1 MGGGWEEEKEERR
14 RGMGGGEGR
23 GDRCLSSRPA
33 SAIAAPLA
41 QSAGWHVHSQPA
53 RAPIVTALPCTSHD
67 CRSAVRLRFT
77 FHRSSYL
84 NPSIPCAFE
93 VHLLSLSTLMIHL
106 SLIIIILLLLPR
118 RRAPATAGR
127 SRRLASS
134 RSPRPGPHP
143 ASARLGPA
151 RTLPL
156 LASARPAPCLRSPRS
171 TPHPASA
178 CLGPPLLL
186 LASHRAQS
194 LSRRLRVPPAQSAQS
209 PPLWRSRRPASS
221 RSPRPGPHPA
231 SARLSPPRT
240 LPPARFGPPRTLPL
254 LASARPA
261 SRSPARFGPPS
272 TLLPL
277 A

>member
-1 MGGGWEEEKEERR
+1 LGGGWEEEEEERR

-93 VHLLSLSTLMIHL
+93 VHLLSLSTLMIPL
-106 SLIIIILLLLPR
+106 SLLLILLLLLPR

-134 RSPRPGPHP
+134 RSPRPGQHP

-151 RTLPL
+151 RTLHQ
-156 LASARPAPCLRSPRS
+156 LASARPA
-171 TPHPASA
+171 
-178 CLGPPLLL
+178 
-186 LASHRAQS
+186 
-194 LSRRLRVPPAQSAQS
+194 
-209 PPLWRSRRPASS
+209 
-221 RSPRPGPHPA
+221 
-231 SARLSPPRT
+231 
-240 LPPARFGPPRTLPL
+240 
-254 LASARPA
+254 
-261 SRSPARFGPPS
+261 
-272 TLLPL
+272 
-277 A
+277 